1 MKHTPKPTLARQCKR
16 IMMVIQASCSKNI
29 LETHCMFRLLTLI
42 LLCTA
47 LSSSMNSRLLATDL
61 SGTWSGNWISCS
73 TGHQGPL
80 TATFTRCDDT
90 HYRVRFSGRFFKIF
104 PFHYTVTLKVVE
116 ESETEV
122 TLSGNSYLGRLFG
135 AFCYT
140 ATADASY
147 FNARYSSKK
156 DHGMFKLSKC
166 HS

>member
-1 MKHTPKPTLARQCKR
+1 
-16 IMMVIQASCSKNI
+16 
-29 LETHCMFRLLTLI
+29 MFRLLTLI
-42 LLCTA
+42 ILCTA
-47 LSSSMNSRLLATDL
+47 FSSSSMNSRLLATDL

-80 TATFTRCDDT
+80 MARFTRCDGT

-116 ESETEV
+116 ETETMV
-122 TLSGNSYLGRLFG
+122 TLSGSSYLGRLFG
-135 AFCYT
+135 TFCYT
-140 ATADASY
+140 ATTDACH

-156 DHGMFKLSKC
+156 DTGMFKLSKC